1 MTILTVSQLNTYIK
15 SVIDYDQKLK
25 NIYLSGEISNLKIHY
40 SGHIYFTLKD
50 EKSEIRAVMFKN
62 ASLRLKFRPENG
74 MNILARGNVTVYDA
88 KGQYQLICDDMQPDG
103 IGALTIAFEQLK
115 IRLHKEGL
123 FDEERKKPIPSLP
136 EKIGVITASAG
147 AAVHDILSILER
159 RFPLAEIYFV
169 PVAVQ
174 GNNAAP
180 EISKAVKR
188 LNQTDC
194 NVIIL
199 GRGGGSVE
207 DLWAFNEES
216 VARSIFESRIPIVS
230 AVGHETDFTIS
241 DFVADLR
248 AATPSAAAELC
259 SSDWHDLIF
268 TIDSFQE
275 RIIGYFKQKIAD
287 YEACVGDAV
296 KIIEINKPL
305 NLVIDQQRSLDYNI
319 QRIYQSAG
327 HLINNLQNQL
337 ELCFS
342 ILDSHNPAKI
352 LSRGFAYVT
361 DDKGKHVSG
370 IGSVG
375 PNDVLTIQFYDGKA
389 TVTVTDTETANNN

>member
-136 EKIGVITASAG
+136 EKIGVITASTG

-180 EISKAVKR
+180 EISKAIKR

-194 NVIIL
+194 DVIIL

-259 SSDWHDLIF
+259 SSDWHDLVF

-287 YEACVGDAV
+287 YEAGVGDAE

-319 QRIYQSAG
+319 QRIYQSSG

-337 ELCFS
+337 ELFVS
-342 ILDSHNPAKI
+342 ILDSHNPARI